1 MSSHRLSPK
10 YSTRAS
16 SGEPVPARSA
26 PTAALAA
33 AVPGAF
39 VAETTLDAPF
49 DQVWAVAADLEHEL
63 PAYLPDVRSF
73 IVTRRDG
80 ERLQAHA
87 RGYAGLRAHFDIVL
101 RPGWCVMRSRFLL
114 GGLAAVPD
122 GQRTFGSSAA
132 CTAQHARWPRLTAFG
147 NWAAP
152 GVSAVSPAASTNAPG
167 PAAP

>member
-1 MSSHRLSPK
+1 MNWPVAELDTIRRL
-10 YSTRAS
+10 R
-16 SGEPVPARSA
+16 
-26 PTAALAA
+26 ALAA

-87 RGYAGLRAHFDIVL
+87 RGYAGLRARFDIVL

-122 GQRTFGSSAA
+122 GQRTRFAFLGGVHIP
-132 CTAQHARWPRLTAFG
+132 AQRALAPPLTAFG

-152 GVSAVSPAASTNAPG
+152 RVLSRFASRVHQRPPG
-167 PAAP
+167 PAAT